1 MLSSLGDFL
10 RRTIKRDGPA
20 IFGIAMAFAMAASS
34 LVRASDSDGSSNL
47 NGAFLTLSAEF
58 IQDHLAFR
66 SFSVTPST
74 QKAFIE
80 ACTHGKRIW
89 FNGHSTPCISA
100 EVVADGVVVQGE
112 MPRDTDRVLS
122 GDDVYVVS
130 VSASRYATLRSMDKQ
145 ECSAMRGYAATASA
159 SSASRPVVSATSLDH
174 ARVMNGQGRSTVFV
188 PYDKDRDGNRLTHV
202 FSVSNG
208 QVVYVGKLPDWPE
221 RLIHI
226 GDDGAPQ
233 VIVNRKGDAHDIQT
247 FTVWPRVKPTMFAGE
262 GG

>member
-1 MLSSLGDFL
+1 MLTSLGDFL
-10 RRTIKRDGPA
+10 RRTIKHCGPA
-20 IFGIAMAFAMAASS
+20 ILGMAMAFAMAASS
-34 LVRASDSDGSSNL
+34 LVHASDSDGSSNL
-47 NGAFLTLSAEF
+47 DGAFLTLSAEF

-122 GDDVYVVS
+122 GGDVYVVS
-130 VSASRYATLRSMDKQ
+130 VSPSRYATLRSMDEQ
-145 ECSAMRGYAATASA
+145 ERSALRGCAVTASA
-159 SSASRPVVSATSLDH
+159 PSASMPVVSATSFDH
-174 ARVMNGQGRSTVFV
+174 AKAVDGQGRSMVFV
-188 PYDKDRDGNRLTHV
+188 PYDKDRNGNRLTHV

-226 GDDGAPQ
+226 GHDGAPQ
-233 VIVNRKGDAHDIQT
+233 VVVNRKGDARVIQT
-247 FTVWPRVKPTMFAGE
+247 FTIWPRVEPTMFAGE